1 MSARKRF
8 KQSKLTSFLA
18 VNDEESHSVHQTG
31 ASTAGNRSGSADNDS
46 LGSGD
51 GNVNFEKMTTAGT
64 STGNSMT
71 PQVTIENNDIGQ
83 LFSASGGPGPKHVKD
98 DAKAFFLNNAFVPF
112 ELEKDWT
119 WPSASAPNGK
129 VRRLASQH
137 FKDYPFLTYSKL
149 HCGLYC
155 KYCVF
160 FSSSGIGKNA
170 KEPGVL
176 INRSFNNWNKIT
188 GSTSAVVRHAA
199 TANHMASVT
208 FATNFLH
215 CYSNPADTIAI
226 QIDSSRERLRQ
237 ANRLFMKPIVGIIKI
252 MAQMGISFRG
262 HRDDGTLEMPD
273 SIDDVT
279 TGSGNFRSMLQLVAV
294 GNSDLKEHLQSTSKN
309 TSNKYISKTTQNE
322 IICCIGRVIQSKIS
336 SEAREAGMY
345 SLMCDETTDVAGLSQ
360 ISVCIRYVDTHE
372 NKPEIKERLLNVVEA
387 DGLDAVSLKMS
398 IFNVLRKCSIDPQKM
413 VGQGYDGASA
423 MSGEFRGVQALVRDE
438 VPHAMYV
445 HCVCHVL
452 NLALCK
458 SSEVPE
464 VRNCFGTLS
473 SIATF
478 FNDSPHKRNKQL
490 HNSIAAV
497 IPDCKKSRLLNLC
510 KTRWVEKHNAVITF
524 CEFYPA
530 ICHSLSII
538 ATWRDNA
545 ASKAENYLASVRST
559 KFVIALVTSS
569 HVMGGTKSL
578 FVSLQSSDKDLGEAV
593 SLTESVTHLLSSWRN
608 DFDTLSK
615 WIDEAE
621 GLLGEQ
627 LTLPCGH
634 RLTSEENDVNK
645 AIRDFYRKIIILPFL
660 DNLLAELNFRFNAHS
675 KSAFAFS
682 KLLPVNIPNVK
693 GGDFVCLIEKMKE
706 IAQSFWRFVDLGGSL
721 SDELELWKTTCSQ
734 LTVRPETA
742 LHSLSLCNSL
752 HFPTVHALLKI
763 FSTIPISSCSA
774 ERSFSAMKLLKT
786 KIRSCMGETR
796 MSSLL
801 IAYCTKDVPVTS
813 DEILDEF
820 AKSDRK
826 ILL

>member
-71 PQVTIENNDIGQ
+71 LQVTIENNDIGQ

-98 DAKAFFLNNAFVPF
+98 DAKAFFLNNAFVPS

-176 INRSFNNWNKIT
+176 IN
-188 GSTSAVVRHAA
+188 
-199 TANHMASVT
+199 
-208 FATNFLH
+208 
-215 CYSNPADTIAI
+215 SNPADTIAI
-226 QIDSSRERLRQ
+226 QIDSSRERLQQ
-237 ANRLFMKPIVGIIKI
+237 ANRLFMKPIVGTIKI
-252 MAQMGISFRG
+252 MAQMGISFKG

-372 NKPEIKERLLNVVEA
+372 NKPEIKERLLDVVEA

-398 IFNVLRKCSIDPQKM
+398 IFNVLRKCNIDPQKM
-413 VGQGYDGASA
+413 VVQGYDGASA

-569 HVMGGTKSL
+569 HVMGVTKSL
-578 FVSLQSSDKDLGEAV
+578 SVSLQSSDKDLGEAV
-593 SLTESVTHLLSSWRN
+593 SLIESVTHLLSSWRN

-615 WIDEAE
+615 WIDEA
-621 GLLGEQ
+621 
-627 LTLPCGH
+627 
-634 RLTSEENDVNK
+634 VN
-645 AIRDFYRKIIILPFL
+645 
-660 DNLLAELNFRFNAHS
+660 S
-675 KSAFAFS
+675 
-682 KLLPVNIPNVK
+682 
-693 GGDFVCLIEKMKE
+693 
-706 IAQSFWRFVDLGGSL
+706 
-721 SDELELWKTTCSQ
+721 
-734 LTVRPETA
+734 
-742 LHSLSLCNSL
+742 
-752 HFPTVHALLKI
+752 
-763 FSTIPISSCSA
+763 
-774 ERSFSAMKLLKT
+774 
-786 KIRSCMGETR
+786 
-796 MSSLL
+796 
-801 IAYCTKDVPVTS
+801 
-813 DEILDEF
+813 
-820 AKSDRK
+820 
-826 ILL
+826 